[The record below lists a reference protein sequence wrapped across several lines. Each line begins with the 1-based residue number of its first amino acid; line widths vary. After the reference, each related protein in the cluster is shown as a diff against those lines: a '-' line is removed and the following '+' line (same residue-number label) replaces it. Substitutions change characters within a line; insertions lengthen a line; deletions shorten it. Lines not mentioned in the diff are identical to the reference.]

1 MRTLGCFAKDAYS
14 KMACRPYRFPFLTRR
29 IRAGLIAL
37 MQSIVSEIDR
47 FQIAIGLEILEDG
60 RNLSIEAGQRSGSN
74 AHYRAILCARSLP
87 HPVGRVE
94 TMCSTMCLA
103 SRPTPPNSAELSE

>member
-1 MRTLGCFAKDAYS
+1 MVGSDPIDAPPCRSVRTLGCFAKDAYS

-60 RNLSIEAGQRSGSN
+60 RSLSIESWAALRIECSLSSHPLRSFATPS
-74 AHYRAILCARSLP
+74 
-87 HPVGRVE
+87 GRP
-94 TMCSTMCLA
+94 
-103 SRPTPPNSAELSE
+103 R